1 MRDLRVLNFS
11 AGQKIESDD
20 VMKRIGELELRNSGT
35 ISKMALFDSGK
46 ALIVGTGLRVE
57 PSSGMTVNVPSGSVF
72 QRLINTG
79 NVLPCQQITDQT
91 VTIDAATGTPRTDII
106 EAQVYTAEDKT
117 DTVQEATVLSSGG
130 ESQVTITNES
140 VERDIRYYLR
150 VQKSTGTTTPTGGT
164 PGELTGT
171 ADLSGTVDLS
181 TVYLINLRDGEDGD
195 FQEIDCRGAT
205 PAATTRSE
213 IITAINTA
221 VGRTMATAS
230 GDYLKLTG
238 ESLGEASTFS
248 LKPPN
253 TDDDLDAIN
262 AIFGLSLGNYK
273 LVYSGTNEWF
283 KLAELDIGAS
293 TTTITSGLIRN
304 INQKSTWTGESEHT
318 LVETPVFEL
327 IDDIIDGTQQLS
339 NTKLNEAVALT
350 ATSSELNSVV
360 DGWIPLSGT
369 FTYASATTM
378 TTSIDLTGI
387 LEPGM
392 KLKITQPTDGIKYFT
407 IQSITSSLI
416 TVATATYDLDNEAIT
431 SPYYSHSYAPFGWPD
446 PDGKQFGDMYDYGG
460 TTPPHGSLV
469 QDGSAI
475 SRTEYAL
482 LFAKIGTTWGVGDG
496 STTFNLP
503 DGQGMFRRG
512 AGTHGTLLMADGNYY
527 AGPAVGSSELDQG
540 FGHVHKPLV
549 TNASADTSLVTADA
563 IARADSAGENLGRA
577 GAGAGERVW
586 ETGGP
591 ADDGTYGTPR
601 SGDENRPVSIG
612 VLPCIK
618 AY

>member
-20 VMKRIGELELRNSGT
+20 VMKRIGELEHRNSGT

-57 PSSGMTVNVPSGSVF
+57 PSSGMTVKILSGSVF

-91 VTIDAATGTPRTDII
+91 ITMDAATGTPRTDIV
-106 EAQVYTAEDKT
+106 EAQVCTAEDKT

-130 ESQVTITNES
+130 ESQVTIANES

-230 GDYLKLTG
+230 GNYLKLSG

-253 TDDDLDAIN
+253 TDGDLDAIN
-262 AIFGLSLGNYK
+262 AIFGLTLGNYK

-304 INQKSTWTGESEHT
+304 IDQKSTWTGESEHT
-318 LVETPVFEL
+318 LVKTPVFEM
-327 IDDIIDGTQQLS
+327 IDTLS
-339 NTKLNEAVALT
+339 NGWVPLNDVL
-350 ATSSELNSVV
+350 
-360 DGWIPLSGT
+360 
-369 FTYASATTM
+369 TYASATTIN
-378 TTSIDLTGI
+378 TTSDLTSI
-387 LEPGM
+387 IEAGM
-392 KLKITQPTDGIKYFT
+392 KLKITQPTDGVKYFT
-407 IQSITSSLI
+407 VQSITSSLI

-431 SPYYSHSYAPFGWPD
+431 SPCYSHAYAPFGWPD

-496 STTFNLP
+496 STTFNIP

-512 AGTHGTLLMADGNYY
+512 SGTHGTLLMADGNPYV
-527 AGPAVGSSELDQG
+527 GPPMGGSELDQ
-540 FGHVHKPLV
+540 FHGHEHTGEIVD
-549 TNASADTSLVTADA
+549 NSSSASQLAQGSDRTRKSQATSA
-563 IARADSAGENLGRA
+563 IVS
-577 GAGAGERVW
+577 
-586 ETGGP
+586 
-591 ADDGTYGTPR
+591 DGVNGTPR
-601 SGDENRPVSIG
+601 YGDETRPVAIG